1 MLRFS
6 QKLNELK
13 LGNGLSKQNSGAK
26 KKVFVGRDTASH
38 VNAVSHLI
46 PRIIGYVRVHDC

>member
-1 MLRFS
+1 MRFS